1 MIFKESNFSEQSAW
15 ISVIFAI
22 FIAAFYG
29 YGMMQLEGNFSTHAE
44 PIVWLWIE
52 TMGVSIVFM
61 IIAFS
66 ILSVMKR
73 KNGDDD
79 ELGLIDERDE
89 AIEAKATFW
98 AYFNLHFCLT
108 VLLIHVFLKAV
119 IVGYPL
125 FPNVP
130 SIDFLIHGMMFSGL
144 LVEFVLRATQIYR
157 YRKAA

>member
-1 MIFKESNFSEQSAW
+1 MIFKNSNFSEQSAW
-15 ISVIFAI
+15 ISVILTIVLALY
-22 FIAAFYG
+22 YG
-29 YGMMQLEGNFSTHAE
+29 FGITQLEGNFATQPE
-44 PIVWLWIE
+44 QIVWLWVE
-52 TMGVSIVFM
+52 TIVVSIIVI
-61 IIAFS
+61 IIAFPTLS
-66 ILSVMKR
+66 IIKS
-73 KNGDDD
+73 KNNDDD
-79 ELGLIDERDE
+79 ELGLIDERDQ

-108 VLLIHVFLKAV
+108 VLIIHVFLKAV